1 MYPHFIEVHDG
12 SQILII
18 NVDKIGIVKDQKIM
32 VEHPTRWQ
40 PVDESYEELKEL
52 ISDSGCSIT
61 KSDPRIDTTH
71 PLKMSDLKE
80 MIGEPVWNSNRR
92 HWALVSEY
100 IESDDDY
107 VFISFR
113 PYKDVGYEYD
123 EDDLIKYPVYRMKVP
138 A

>member
-12 SQILII
+12 DQTMIVNIE
-18 NVDKIGIVKDQKIM
+18 KIGIVKDHRIM

-40 PVDESYEELKEL
+40 PVDESYDELKKL
-52 ISDSGCSIT
+52 IAESGSLIQMG
-61 KSDPRIDTTH
+61 DPRIDTKHNLT
-71 PLKMSDLKE
+71 MADLKG

-107 VFISFR
+107 VFVSFR

-123 EDDLIKYPVYRMKVP
+123 EDELVKYPVYRMKV
-138 A
+138 AE